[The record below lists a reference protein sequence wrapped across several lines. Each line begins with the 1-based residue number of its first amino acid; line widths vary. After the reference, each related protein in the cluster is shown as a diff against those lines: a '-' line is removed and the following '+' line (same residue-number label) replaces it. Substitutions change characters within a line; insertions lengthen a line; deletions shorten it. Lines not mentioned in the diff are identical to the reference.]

1 MLRLGLCAL
10 LLSAVAL
17 PASAQMQNN
26 TPPAGTAAMSVGFG
40 GQGPW
45 GGQYT
50 GWGPSFRHS
59 APERML
65 QASPDQVRVGDVV
78 RSAYGGVIGRV
89 AYADGDVAV
98 IKSPR
103 WAMRLPVKAFGV
115 SHQGLVIKL
124 SPTSFEYLARAHGV
138 RVG

>member
-26 TPPAGTAAMSVGFG
+26 TPPAGTDAMSVGFG
-40 GQGPW
+40 SQGAW
-45 GGQYT
+45 GGQYM
-50 GWGPSFRHS
+50 GRGPGFRYS
-59 APERML
+59 TPERML

-78 RSAYGGVIGRV
+78 RSAYGGVIGRI
-89 AYADGDVAV
+89 AYADANVAV